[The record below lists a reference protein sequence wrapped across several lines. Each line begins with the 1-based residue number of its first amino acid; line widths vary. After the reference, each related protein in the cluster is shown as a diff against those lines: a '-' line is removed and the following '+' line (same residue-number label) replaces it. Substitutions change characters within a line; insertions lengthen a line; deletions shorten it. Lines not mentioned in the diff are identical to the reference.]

1 MQQKGVP
8 LQSLGGAMLNHR
20 PRARKL
26 FKDPRMSRLDEPDEP
41 DGNEHEENEPA
52 TPVTMPASAAQSPRL
67 TISDPAKFTGDAD
80 GSGLPVSPMDVTAAL
95 PDEDDLPVTSIPVR
109 GSFASVQ
116 RHVATAVNAILSERA
131 IEEGQVVAFA
141 LTKLNAAEMAER
153 ATLELMVVERESRE
167 SIERWDLHIQIIN
180 GLTPARGA
188 TRQIQKEVAYEEFV
202 AAVIEKQVRR
212 SCKFLPTCFAPLDV
226 ELQVRL
232 REHAHS
238 TLDESPVKEYERLHT
253 RLAVPDMTPDAMT
266 AAQGNRTFMMALW
279 AALAAV
285 AFAVG
290 VGAGLTAAF
299 SRYVRSALWFT
310 VPF

>member
-1 MQQKGVP
+1 
-8 LQSLGGAMLNHR
+8 
-20 PRARKL
+20 
-26 FKDPRMSRLDEPDEP
+26 MSRLDEPDEP

-188 TRQIQKEVAYEEFV
+188 TR
-202 AAVIEKQVRR
+202 RR
-212 SCKFLPTCFAPLDV
+212 ARQCD
-226 ELQVRL
+226 
-232 REHAHS
+232 H
-238 TLDESPVKEYERLHT
+238 
-253 RLAVPDMTPDAMT
+253 
-266 AAQGNRTFMMALW
+266 
-279 AALAAV
+279 
-285 AFAVG
+285 
-290 VGAGLTAAF
+290 AF
-299 SRYVRSALWFT
+299 SVRDSASGRRGYHRCRGFRCGRCPGGRTGLGL
-310 VPF
+310 

>member
-1 MQQKGVP
+1 
-8 LQSLGGAMLNHR
+8 
-20 PRARKL
+20 
-26 FKDPRMSRLDEPDEP
+26 MSRLDEPDEP

-52 TPVTMPASAAQSPRL
+52 TPVTMTASAAQSPRL
-67 TISDPAKFTGDAD
+67 TISDPAKFTGDTD
-80 GSGLPVSPMDVTAAL
+80 GTGLPVSPMDVTAAL

-116 RHVATAVNAILSERA
+116 RHVATAVNTILSERS

-188 TRQIQKEVAYEEFV
+188 TRQKEVANEEFV
-202 AAVIEKQVRR
+202 TAVIEKQVRR
-212 SCKFLPTCFAPLDV
+212 SCKFLPTSFAPLDV
-226 ELQVRL
+226 ELQLRL
-232 REHAHS
+232 HEHAHS

-253 RLAVPDMTPDAMT
+253 RLAVPDTTPDTMM
-266 AAQGNRTFMMALW
+266 AAQGDRTFMMALIMALW

-299 SRYVRSALWFT
+299 SRYVRSALWFP